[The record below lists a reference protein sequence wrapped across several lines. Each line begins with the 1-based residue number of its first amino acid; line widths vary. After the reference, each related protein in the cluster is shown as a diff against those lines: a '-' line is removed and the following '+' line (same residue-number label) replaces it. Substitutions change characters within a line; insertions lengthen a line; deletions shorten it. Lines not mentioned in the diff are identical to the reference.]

1 MTMTYTDYDYEKES
15 ITVQR
20 LRAGGLIAAI
30 IGGAFLFIMSIDYLF
45 NILKMEMQSLLRLA
59 IVGGLLMIDGLLI
72 FRLSGR
78 GTNFHK

>member
-1 MTMTYTDYDYEKES
+1 MTYTDYDYEKES

-30 IGGAFLFIMSIDYLF
+30 IGGALLFIMSIDCLF
-45 NILKMEMQSLLRLA
+45 NILKMDTQSLLRLA

-72 FRLSGR
+72 FRMSGR
-78 GTNFHK
+78 GSFRK

>member
-1 MTMTYTDYDYEKES
+1 MTYTDYDYEKES

-30 IGGAFLFIMSIDYLF
+30 IGGAFLFIVSIDYLF
-45 NILKMEMQSLLRLA
+45 NIMKMDMQSLLRLA

-72 FRLSGR
+72 FRMSGR
-78 GTNFHK
+78 GSFRK